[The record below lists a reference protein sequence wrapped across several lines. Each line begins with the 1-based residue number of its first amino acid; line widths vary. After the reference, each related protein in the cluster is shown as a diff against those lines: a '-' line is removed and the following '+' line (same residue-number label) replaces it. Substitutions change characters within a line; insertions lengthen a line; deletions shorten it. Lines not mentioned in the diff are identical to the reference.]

1 MVREVREI
9 LHGTDWC
16 EVILCERPENLGL
29 GRSVRAGVT
38 SVLEK
43 HDAALIFED
52 DLICVPG
59 TYAYLSAALEH
70 YQNDTQVMSVTG
82 WTHPSVTPDNITL
95 DPYFDGRAECWV
107 WGTWARAW
115 TGMHRSA
122 RELLAECK
130 ARHIDV
136 YRYGADLP
144 AMAEIELARNIW
156 AVRWLYLHILR
167 GGLCFRPPHTLVEH
181 IGFDSLATNATDGR
195 QWSNPPLEACPAI
208 PNQWPEPIEN
218 SQCASLWKQA
228 YGGRPSWPRRLRRK
242 LRQTLSRWI

>member
-1 MVREVREI
+1 MRTIPAVVFAYNRPQHLRQTLNCLGRDHVPLIYAFSDGPRTSVEAPMVREVREI

-136 YRYGADLP
+136 YRY
-144 AMAEIELARNIW
+144 
-156 AVRWLYLHILR
+156 
-167 GGLCFRPPHTLVEH
+167 
-181 IGFDSLATNATDGR
+181 
-195 QWSNPPLEACPAI
+195 
-208 PNQWPEPIEN
+208 
-218 SQCASLWKQA
+218 
-228 YGGRPSWPRRLRRK
+228 
-242 LRQTLSRWI
+242 